1 MGAAWRI
8 TLWRP
13 VLCVPNGG
21 ARKAGMLESSGE
33 RCVGTG
39 GELLGTIWHKRGPLG
54 VKVNKDIEEY
64 LKMEKRCSR
73 HAFFRSTSCGDEGR
87 QRLDLFSAAMQSFL
101 LDHLVILV
109 TMLSN

>member
-21 ARKAGMLESSGE
+21 ARKAGMLESSGA

-39 GELLGTIWHKRGPLG
+39 ELLLGTIWHKRGPLG
-54 VKVNKDIEEY
+54 VKVNEDIEEY
-64 LKMEKRCSR
+64 LKMEKWCSR
-73 HAFFRSTSCGDEGR
+73 HAVFRSTSCGVEEGR
-87 QRLDLFSAAMQSFL
+87 QRFRFISAAM
-101 LDHLVILV
+101 
-109 TMLSN
+109 

>member
-54 VKVNKDIEEY
+54 VKVNEDIEEY
-64 LKMEKRCSR
+64 LKVEKRV
-73 HAFFRSTSCGDEGR
+73 F
-87 QRLDLFSAAMQSFL
+87 
-101 LDHLVILV
+101 
-109 TMLSN
+109 